1 MEFERPDPMPSF
13 QTEGPYQLPDPK
25 GASDLDI
32 RMQNY
37 YVGLGGGC
45 GGQVYGAGWLADEWD
60 YDTYK
65 NNGGRIQTIHFKNLF
80 VSREWTTLVP
90 DYNHTFITAGYG
102 NLSKNTLNYVGAA
115 INNGTLGIA
124 YCPKAATIT
133 ADLSKF
139 SAPVMARWYDP
150 TSGQF
155 REITRTP
162 IANSGSTRFTT
173 PGANDQGDFDWVLV
187 LETER

>member
-1 MEFERPDPMPSF
+1 MPSF

-37 YVGLGGGC
+37 YVALGGGC
-45 GGQVYGAGWLADEWD
+45 GGHVYGAGWLADQWD
-60 YDTYK
+60 YEKYK
-65 NNGGRIQTIHFKNLF
+65 NNGGRVQTIHFKNLF

-102 NLSKNTLNYVGAA
+102 TLAQDTLNYVGAA
-115 INNGTLGIA
+115 INSGTLGMA

-139 SAPVMARWYDP
+139 SGPVRARWYDP
-150 TSGQF
+150 TDGTFKNIDRS
-155 REITRTP
+155 P
-162 IANSGSTRFTT
+162 LANSGSPSFTT
-173 PGANDQGDFDWVLV
+173 PGTNRQGDFDWVLV
-187 LETER
+187 LETGR